1 MSILH
6 VDYALWP
13 CEFYIWTSLQVWY
26 WKSFLCSINH
36 TTLPCL
42 TEASSLPRNCF
53 AVFIHQIAMQV
64 VCSIALF
71 LNFMQC
77 SALLCCIHLSV
88 LYKQC
93 SALLC
98 CIHLSQCQCYTSSVQ
113 HCLAVFDSVMQAVF
127 GIALLFV
134 ISSYASSVRTTLP
147 CCVCIG
153 VMQAVYS
160 IALLCWSTGLYLHL
174 SYNGASGVQHC
185 LAVCLLVCTFIC
197 RTVLQVV
204 CRTALLFICR
214 TA

>member
-1 MSILH
+1 MQYKSYNLTLLDGSIFTAQKL
-6 VDYALWP
+6 
-13 CEFYIWTSLQVWY
+13 
-26 WKSFLCSINH
+26 LCCVYPSNCH
-36 TTLPCL
+36 
-42 TEASSLPRNCF
+42 ASGVQHCF
-53 AVFIHQIAMQV
+53 VSQLYAVF
-64 VCSIALF
+64 SIALLYSSVSVIQAVF
-71 LNFMQC
+71 
-77 SALLCCIHLSV
+77 SIALLYSSVTVSV

-93 SALLC
+93 SALPC
-98 CIHLSQCQCYTSSVQ
+98 CVCQCYASSVQ

>member
-1 MSILH
+1 MQYKSYNLTLLDGSIFTAQKL
-6 VDYALWP
+6 
-13 CEFYIWTSLQVWY
+13 
-26 WKSFLCSINH
+26 LCCVYPSNCH
-36 TTLPCL
+36 
-42 TEASSLPRNCF
+42 ASGVQHCF
-53 AVFIHQIAMQV
+53 VSQLYAVF
-64 VCSIALF
+64 SIAL
-71 LNFMQC
+71 LY
-77 SALLCCIHLSV
+77 SSVTVSV

-93 SALLC
+93 SALPC
-98 CIHLSQCQCYTSSVQ
+98 CVCQCYASSVQ